1 MTAAVAPQSTTVLEL
16 RDVVA
21 GYGEGD
27 VLRGVSLSVN
37 KGSIVT
43 LLGANGAGKTTL
55 LRVASGILK
64 AKSGHVMIDLSDVT
78 ERSAQQRAKAGIC
91 LIPEGRGIFRSL
103 SVRDNLELFRPTWA
117 EQSTIESVVEIFPI
131 LGGRLNQT
139 AGTLSGGEQQ
149 MLALSRAFLS
159 EAQVVLVDEV
169 SMGLAPKLVD
179 QVFEILARISAEG
192 VSVLL
197 VEQYVSRALELADYA
212 YVLSRGQIV
221 LSGTTDQIDHA
232 DVAGTYLA

>member
-1 MTAAVAPQSTTVLEL
+1 MTAAAAPESTTVLEL
-16 RDVVA
+16 RDVFA

-27 VLRGVSLSVN
+27 VLRGVNLAVDR
-37 KGSIVT
+37 GSIVT
-43 LLGANGAGKTTL
+43 LLGANGAGKSTL
-55 LRVASGILK
+55 LRVAAGILK
-64 AKSGHVMIDLSDVT
+64 AGSGHVMIDLSDVT
-78 ERSAQQRAKAGIC
+78 ERSAQQRAKSGIC

-103 SVRDNLELFRPTWA
+103 SVRDNLQLFRPTWA
-117 EQSTIESVVEIFPI
+117 EKSSIESVVEIFPI

-169 SMGLAPKLVD
+169 SMGLAPKLVN

-197 VEQYVSRALELADYA
+197 VEQYVSRALEIADYA

>member
-27 VLRGVSLSVN
+27 VLRGVNLSVN

-159 EAQVVLVDEV
+159 EARIVLVDEV

-192 VSVLL
+192 VSVLV
-197 VEQYVSRALELADYA
+197 VEQYVSRALEIADYA

>member
-27 VLRGVSLSVN
+27 VLRGVNLSVN

>member
-159 EAQVVLVDEV
+159 EAEVVLVDEV

>member
-1 MTAAVAPQSTTVLEL
+1 MTAAIAPESTTVLEL
-16 RDVVA
+16 RDIFA

-27 VLRGVSLSVN
+27 VVRGVNLAVN

-55 LRVASGILK
+55 LRIASGILK
-64 AKSGHVMIDLSDVT
+64 AKRGQVLIDLTDVT
-78 ERSAQQRAKAGIC
+78 GSSAQQRAKAGIC

-103 SVRDNLELFRPTWA
+103 SVRDNLQLFRPTWA
-117 EQSTIESVVEIFPI
+117 EKSSIDSIAEIFPI

-197 VEQYVSRALELADYA
+197 VEQYVSRALEIADYA

-221 LSGTTDQIDHA
+221 LAGTTDQIDHA
-232 DVAGTYLA
+232 DIAGTYLA